1 MELIHIYGVTVWNSV
16 PAFMQMLAEY
26 ALEVK
31 ETAENLRVVMLS
43 GDWIPLDLTAKI
55 RRLSQQ
61 ADIYSLGGA
70 TEASIW
76 SNYYPIREVKPE
88 WRSIPYGY
96 PLSGQ
101 GFRIL
106 NDQMLDCPPN
116 TIGKLYIFGTGVALG
131 YLHDRALTGERFIE
145 YGRTGERLYDTGDLG
160 MYWNDGTI
168 EFWGREDF
176 QVKIRGHRIELGE
189 IEAAVNQS
197 HLVKEAAAMA
207 VKVKGKPSL
216 AAAIVPID
224 GSYPEEEI
232 LADALGEAQKRLP
245 DYMIPSVCFV
255 LPKMPLTGNGKID
268 RKELLAQAERLVGQ
282 QRRGEPEHKRDEIE
296 TLIGEIWQEVL
307 GLDELPGLEEDFFD
321 FGGDSIDIVKVKTKL
336 SETLGQDIAMSKIF
350 AAPTVSG
357 MAQAVKGEGEGLL

>member
-1 MELIHIYGVTVWNSV
+1 
-16 PAFMQMLAEY
+16 
-26 ALEVK
+26 
-31 ETAENLRVVMLS
+31 
-43 GDWIPLDLTAKI
+43 
-55 RRLSQQ
+55 
-61 ADIYSLGGA
+61 
-70 TEASIW
+70 
-76 SNYYPIREVKPE
+76 
-88 WRSIPYGY
+88 
-96 PLSGQ
+96 
-101 GFRIL
+101 
-106 NDQMLDCPPN
+106 
-116 TIGKLYIFGTGVALG
+116 
-131 YLHDRALTGERFIE
+131 
-145 YGRTGERLYDTGDLG
+145 
-160 MYWNDGTI
+160 
-168 EFWGREDF
+168 
-176 QVKIRGHRIELGE
+176 
-189 IEAAVNQS
+189 
-197 HLVKEAAAMA
+197 MA